1 MFFSYGK
8 ITLISAASG
17 CFLLFSIVATS
28 GIVFADFNFGAAG
41 DWGCTSSTSST
52 LSNIKGK
59 NPERVLA
66 VGDYSYSPSA
76 SCWLSKI
83 NDIKSKTR
91 IAIGNHEDDSD
102 EGFSQYMN
110 AFGLSKT
117 YYAFGYNNVHVLVM
131 DTDHVSFSTGSSQ
144 YNFVKSDLAYASQNP
159 NIKWIIVYLH
169 KEFYTS
175 PNTCSSSSCSNTG
188 STAKSLRST
197 YHAMFDKYGVDVVL
211 QGHVHNYQRTY
222 PVTYDGTSSPTITSS
237 SSTNYNDPKG
247 EIFVIV
253 GTGGVNFHALSGKAS
268 FVKTQQ
274 DKKFGALNI
283 VVTNNGYKLLG
294 QYYSNGG
301 SKLDEFSITKT
312 GTSTLATT
320 STAGKYVYGPSLTL
334 SGEDSTAKNG
344 ENTGKQTQAPN
355 RPTGPNGQG
364 KGLDCAHFTHKGPI
378 RCR

>member
-8 ITLISAASG
+8 ITIISIVSG
-17 CFLLFSIVATS
+17 CFLLFSIVAAS
-28 GIVFADFNFGAAG
+28 GVVFADFNFGAAG
-41 DWGCTSSTSST
+41 DWGCSSSTSST
-52 LSNIKGK
+52 VNNIKGK
-59 NPERVLA
+59 SPERVLA
-66 VGDYSYSPSA
+66 VGDYSYSPTGT
-76 SCWLSKI
+76 CWLNKI
-83 NDIKSKTR
+83 SDIKSKTR
-91 IAIGNHEDDSD
+91 IAIGNHEDDSN

-117 YYAFGYNNVHVLVM
+117 YYSFGYYNVHVLVM

-222 PVTYDGTSSPTITSS
+222 PVTYDGTSYPTITSS

-312 GTSTLATT
+312 GTSTSTT
-320 STAGKYVYGPSLTL
+320 GKYTYGPSLSL
-334 SGEDSTAKNG
+334 SG
-344 ENTGKQTQAPN
+344 
-355 RPTGPNGQG
+355 
-364 KGLDCAHFTHKGPI
+364 
-378 RCR
+378 